1 MVEGDDDFASISQ
14 EVAVG
19 SIAHVIKTTFEGI
32 LDDIQELPEA
42 YSRLEIPPPA
52 NARKLTAQEVSATC

>member
-1 MVEGDDDFASISQ
+1 MVEGDDDFAFISQ

-19 SIAHVIKTTFEGI
+19 SIAHVIKTTFESI
-32 LDDIQELPEA
+32 LENIQELPEA

-52 NARKLTAQEVSATC
+52 SAKLTAQEVSTTC